1 MLQWQGKD
9 MVKVQQ
15 RQVSRNS
22 DNWSKKREGNRGA
35 KKAEITLTSQP
46 KDGEGTTVKAR
57 DCFSTRPL
65 QVPVR
70 GVGWR

>member
-1 MLQWQGKD
+1 

-35 KKAEITLTSQP
+35 KKAEITLTSQA
-46 KDGEGTTVKAR
+46 KRWGGDYSEG
-57 DCFSTRPL
+57 
-65 QVPVR
+65 
-70 GVGWR
+70 

>member
-1 MLQWQGKD
+1 MQRQKATQSERLCQRAMLQWQGKD

-35 KKAEITLTSQP
+35 KKAEITLTSQS
-46 KDGEGTTVKAR
+46 KRWGGDYSEG
-57 DCFSTRPL
+57 
-65 QVPVR
+65 
-70 GVGWR
+70 